1 MKDVNLLINNGVD
14 VNKSLEL
21 FGDMTMYDETLKDFL
36 DGVNEKLKGLQRYK
50 ETSDMP
56 NYAILVH
63 SLKSDAKYL
72 GFTKLAELAYQQEM
86 ESKANNIEYIY
97 SNYEALIAEAN
108 RIIEVAKKYMG
119 LVSTADMTAS
129 VIPEVQVANPTVTL
143 DKTILVVDD
152 SDIIRNFVN
161 KIFSQNYQVIHARDG
176 EEALNILNSNQSI
189 VAMLLDLNMPKVDG
203 FAVLEYMEQN
213 NLFVKIPV
221 SIITGDDSKNTI
233 NRTFSYPIVDVL
245 QKPFNERDIKS
256 VVDRM
261 LAFNQRF

>member
-1 MKDVNLLINNGVD
+1 MKDVNLLINNGVN
-14 VNKSLEL
+14 VNESLEL
-21 FGDMTMYDETLKDFL
+21 FGDMAMYDETLNDFL
-36 DGVNEKLKGLQRYK
+36 EGVDEKLNGLQKYK

-63 SLKSDAKYL
+63 SLKSDARYL

-86 ESKANNIEYIY
+86 ESKANNIEFIY
-97 SNYEALIAEAN
+97 SNYDALIAEAN
-108 RIIEVAKKYMG
+108 RIIDVAKKYMG
-119 LVSTADMTAS
+119 LISTSDMTAS
-129 VIPEVQVANPTVTL
+129 VVPDTVQPQPTVIT

-161 KIFSQNYQVIHARDG
+161 KIFSQNYQVIHAHDG
-176 EEALNILNSNQSI
+176 AEAIEMIGANQNI

>member
-1 MKDVNLLINNGVD
+1 MKDVSLLINNGVN
-14 VNKSLEL
+14 VNESLEL
-21 FGDMTMYDETLKDFL
+21 FGDMAMYDETLKDFL
-36 DGVNEKLKGLQRYK
+36 EGVDEKLNGLKKYK

-63 SLKSDAKYL
+63 SLKSDARYL

-86 ESKANNIEYIY
+86 ESKANNVEFIY
-97 SNYEALIAEAN
+97 SNYDALIAEAR
-108 RIIEVAKKYMG
+108 RIIEVAKRYMG
-119 LVSTADMTAS
+119 LVSTSDMTAS
-129 VIPEVQVANPTVTL
+129 VVPDTVQQEPTVIT

-161 KIFSQNYQVIHARDG
+161 KIFSQNYQVIHAHDG
-176 EEALNILNSNQSI
+176 AEAIEMMGANQNI

-245 QKPFNERDIKS
+245 QKPFNERDVKAI
-256 VVDRM
+256 VDRM

>member
-129 VIPEVQVANPTVTL
+129 VIPEVQVAKPTVTL

>member
-1 MKDVNLLINNGVD
+1 MKDVNLLISNGVN
-14 VNKSLEL
+14 VNESLEL
-21 FGDMTMYDETLKDFL
+21 FGDMTLYDETLSDFL
-36 DGVNEKLKGLQRYK
+36 EGVNEKLDGLKKYK
-50 ETSDMP
+50 ETADMP

-63 SLKSDAKYL
+63 SLKSDARYL

-97 SNYEALIAEAN
+97 SNYDALIMEAN
-108 RIIEVAKKYMG
+108 RIIGIAKKYMG
-119 LVSTADMTAS
+119 LTSTEDMTPS
-129 VIPEVQVANPTVTL
+129 VVEEVKPVSPVVTAN
-143 DKTILVVDD
+143 KTILVVDD

-161 KIFSQNYQVIHARDG
+161 KIFSQNYQVLHARDG
-176 EEALNILNSNQSI
+176 EEAINMLNNSQNV

-245 QKPFNERDIKS
+245 QKPFNERDVKAI
-256 VVDRM
+256 VDRM